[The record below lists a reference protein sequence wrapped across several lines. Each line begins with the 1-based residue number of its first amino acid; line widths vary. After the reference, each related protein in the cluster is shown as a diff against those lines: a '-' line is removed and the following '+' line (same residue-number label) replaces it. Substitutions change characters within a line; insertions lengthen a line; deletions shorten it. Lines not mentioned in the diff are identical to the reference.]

1 MTERYRPRDTL
12 FLWWL
17 GAGSPR
23 LVGSLTFVLGGRGV
37 GLRYAQ
43 SWLQDGFAL
52 SEDLPLR
59 GDLFI
64 PHEKDRAAG
73 AVDDARPD
81 RWGERVIRKFEPT
94 QRLSILEF
102 LLFAGDDRYGALG
115 VSLSADAYQPWL
127 RGPAPAFEQLEEMAE
142 AVRKVIANEPVPEL
156 QRRLV
161 RPGGTLGGARPKSLL
176 QMDGRHWIVK
186 FPELQEF
193 DEPLVE
199 HATMQLARYCGIDV
213 PPTRAIRLA
222 HGGHVVAIERFDRRG
237 AQRLHALSANVLFAA
252 SGEREPGYPALAQ
265 LLRRIAPAD
274 RIAAQQQQL
283 FRRMVFNI
291 VVDNTDDHDKNHAVL
306 RQADG
311 NYLLSPAF
319 DVLPTAQGLGY
330 QQMLVGAQGAES
342 TLANA
347 LSRSLQFGLKEDAAR
362 EIVSEVCL
370 LVEGWKNAF
379 ADTGVTTPDIDYLAQ
394 FIDRDALLRERR
406 EHLR

>member
-1 MTERYRPRDTL
+1 VADRYQPRDTL

-17 GAGSPR
+17 GEKSPR
-23 LVGSLTFVLGGRGV
+23 IIGSLTLVLGGRGV
-37 GLRYAQ
+37 GLRYADT
-43 SWLQDGFAL
+43 WLIDGFAL

-59 GDLFI
+59 SGLFL

-81 RWGERVIRKFEPT
+81 RWGERVIRKFEST
-94 QRLSILEF
+94 QRLSVLEF

-115 VSLSADAYQPWL
+115 VSLSKTVYEPWL
-127 RGPAPAFEQLEEMAE
+127 LGPAPAFDQLEDMAD
-142 AVRKVIANEPVPEL
+142 AVRKVVANEPVPEL

-176 QMDGRHWIVK
+176 QMDGRQWLIK
-186 FPELQEF
+186 FPELQDF

-222 HGGHVVAIERFDRRG
+222 HGGHVVVIERFDRRG
-237 AQRLHALSANVLFAA
+237 VQRLHALSANVLFAA
-252 SGEREPGYPALAQ
+252 SGERQPGYPALAQ

-274 RIAAQQQQL
+274 RIAAQQQEL

-291 VVDNTDDHDKNHAVL
+291 VIDNTGDHDKNHAVL

-330 QQMLVGAQGAES
+330 QQMAVGARGAES

-347 LSRSLQFGLKEDAAR
+347 LSGSLQFGMKADAAR

-370 LVEGWKNAF
+370 LVEGWKDAF
-379 ADTGVTTPDIDYLAQ
+379 ADAGVIGRDIDYLAQ

-406 EHLR
+406 DHLR